1 MKKVVNLL
9 IILVLINGLNAWA
22 KPDIAVLSKSTV
34 RVISD
39 LGGGV
44 GTGTGFVVTDDGHVV
59 TNYHVIDGA
68 RSVAIL
74 LSNSSQPYPARF
86 VDADPALDL
95 AILVVTGL
103 PAPPFQLALEEPP
116 PGDDVWAIGYPG
128 NADRPG
134 AEITPTVTKGILSK
148 SFQGTWDGSTALELI
163 QHSAQINPGNSGGP
177 LFDDCGRVIG
187 VNTQGSGSRV
197 ARDSAGNVIDVMAG
211 TGIFFSSHAGEV
223 NRFLSRNGITGRTV
237 SDVCSTAPS
246 TITGPVTDLG
256 PLEAQIADLQREL
269 ERAKAQSG
277 AAGAGNSAEI
287 QALEARLG
295 EALSRMDDAKTLAN
309 EQKTW
314 TAGALLAAASGILL
328 AILLALRGPRR
339 QIIQMVER
347 ATGRVPKQSGSN
359 KPGGGKRSGG
369 EQKRDIIVT
378 VQNGGETIQKSFE
391 LSSKDRNGFV
401 IGRHASLCHL
411 TINNPNLSKRHA
423 RLALEENGKLSVED
437 LNSSNGIS
445 VGSQTLA
452 AFEKRPFSNGG
463 SFSCAGLLVRVEVT

>member
-44 GTGTGFVVTDDGHVV
+44 GTGTGFVVTDDGHIV
-59 TNYHVIDGA
+59 TNFHVIDGA

-74 LSNSSQPYPARF
+74 LSNSSQPYPARI

-116 PGDDVWAIGYPG
+116 PGDDVWAIGFPG

-148 SFQGTWDGSTALELI
+148 SFQGTWDGSTTLELI

-223 NRFLSRNGITGRTV
+223 EGFLRRNSISASIVR
-237 SDVCSTAPS
+237 DVCVPS
-246 TITGPVTDLG
+246 SPAAITGPVPDIG
-256 PLEAQIADLQREL
+256 PLQEQIAELQREL
-269 ERAKAQSG
+269 ERAKAQAG
-277 AAGAGNSAEI
+277 AAGAGRTAEI
-287 QALEARLG
+287 QALETRIRDAVADVQG
-295 EALSRMDDAKTLAN
+295 AEAIAA
-309 EQKTW
+309 EQRQW
-314 TAGALLAAASGILL
+314 TAGALLAAAIGIVL

-347 ATGRVPKQSGSN
+347 ATGRVPDPDRVAGHEKGKKQTQRILVN
-359 KPGGGKRSGG
+359 VHDGG
-369 EQKRDIIVT
+369 EAVQKT
-378 VQNGGETIQKSFE
+378 VD
-391 LSSKDRNGFV
+391 LSSEDRNGFV
-401 IGRHASLCHL
+401 IGRLASLCHL
-411 TINNPNLSKRHA
+411 TLSDPNLSRRHA
-423 RLALEENGKLSVED
+423 RLTLSDTGELILQD
-437 LNSSNGIS
+437 LNSSNGTR
-445 VGSQTLA
+445 VGSQALSP
-452 AFEKRPFSNGG
+452 FERYTFKGVRTFN
-463 SFSCAGLLVRVEVT
+463 CAGLLFQVETIS